1 MRKFL
6 IFMILLISVF
16 SLSAASSS
24 PLALGA
30 EYEGET
36 IESGANVAATN
47 ITLDLSGLFLAN
59 ICFESVAETPI
70 QNGEIRLIPST
81 DGTAIGYVNL
91 SWLVISSSPIT
102 LIFSADG
109 KLGKP
114 EGIGGEINWA
124 LYRTE
129 NSEEKLVFDTAGTM
143 SSEEIEIG
151 IEEGE
156 GKSSGNIPL
165 VIRTAPYSSASYD
178 YDYSAILKLNVRAD

>member
-16 SLSAASSS
+16 SLSAASNS

-36 IESGANVAATN
+36 IESGVNVAATN
-47 ITLDLSGLFLAN
+47 MTLDLSGLFLAN
-59 ICFESVAETPI
+59 IWFDSVAATPI
-70 QNGEIRLIPST
+70 QNDEIRLIPSA

-109 KLGKP
+109 KLGGP
-114 EGIGGEINWA
+114 GAAGEINWA

-129 NSEEKLVFDTAGTM
+129 NSEEKLVFDTVGTM

-156 GKSSGNIPL
+156 GRSSGNIPL

>member
-30 EYEGET
+30 EYDGET
-36 IESGANVAATN
+36 IEYGANVAATN

-59 ICFESVAETPI
+59 IWFESVAETPI
-70 QNGEIRLIPST
+70 QNDEIRLIPST

-91 SWLVISSSPIT
+91 SWRVISSSPIN
-102 LIFSADG
+102 LIFFAGG
-109 KLGKP
+109 KLRSPGAA
-114 EGIGGEINWA
+114 GEINWA

-129 NSEEKLVFDTAGTM
+129 DGVKKLTFDTSGDM
-143 SSEEIEIG
+143 SSEKIEIG
-151 IEEGE
+151 IEEGK
-156 GKSSGNIPL
+156 GSSSGSIPL
-165 VIRTAPYSSASYD
+165 VIRTSPYSSASYD
-178 YDYSAILKLNVRAD
+178 YDYGAILKLNVRAD

>member
-30 EYEGET
+30 EYDGET
-36 IESGANVAATN
+36 IEYGANVAATN
-47 ITLDLSGLFLAN
+47 MTLDLSGLFLAN
-59 ICFESVAETPI
+59 IWFESVAETPI
-70 QNGEIRLIPST
+70 QNDEIRLIPST

-109 KLGKP
+109 KLGRP
-114 EGIGGEINWA
+114 EIGEINWA

-129 NSEEKLVFDTAGTM
+129 NSEEKLVFDTAVAM

-156 GKSSGNIPL
+156 GRSRGNIPL
-165 VIRTAPYSSASYD
+165 VIRTAPYSSESYD